1 MHQTNV
7 MLGVLARGLVLL
19 IGVWMPVSCID
30 QPGDYSAED
39 SPRFEPVPV
48 IKPGAQVIGL
58 ALGSGGPRVFA
69 AIGVL
74 KALEANGYVPDLIVG
89 TSGGATVGALYAAGF
104 TPDQIEAIALD
115 MSVFDVIDFAISD
128 YGYIG
133 GHALH
138 GKLLRLLEGKAIEAL
153 KKPFAAVVT
162 HVETG
167 GLEILNRGNA
177 ALAVR
182 ASIAIPGVFLP
193 VIIDGAHY
201 VDGEIVAPV
210 PIRVAKQLGAEIVIA
225 IDVQAR
231 LDEAPPMPAYPAEW
245 LMLGALK
252 RRLVDAEV
260 DDTTI
265 LIQPLLPYYAG
276 FSNAYKRRLIAAG
289 EEAVKEVL
297 PKLQSLINP
306 EDRKTRKA
314 GWSDWLFARRPPG
327 RRPDASFSL

>member
-1 MHQTNV
+1 MSA
-7 MLGVLARGLVLL
+7 VLARGLALL
-19 IGVWMPVSCID
+19 IGVWVPVSCIE
-30 QPGDYSAED
+30 QPGNYSADD

-48 IKPGAQVIGL
+48 MKPGGQVVAL

-74 KALEANGYVPDLIVG
+74 KALEANGYIPDLIVG
-89 TSGGATVGALYAAGF
+89 TSGGAVIGALYAAGM
-104 TPDQIEAIALD
+104 TPDEIERIALD
-115 MSVFDVIDFAISD
+115 SSPLDIIDFALSD
-128 YGYIG
+128 YGYIA
-133 GHALH
+133 GHLLY
-138 GKLLRLLEGKAIEAL
+138 GKLLRLLEGKTIENL

-182 ASIAIPGVFLP
+182 ASTAIVGVFLP

-201 VDGEIVAPV
+201 VDGEFVAPV
-210 PIRVAKQLGAEIVIA
+210 PIRVAKQLGADVVIA

-231 LDEAPPMPAYPAEW
+231 LDEAPAMPFYPPEW

-260 DDTTI
+260 DDTTV
-265 LIQPLLPYYAG
+265 LIQPQLPYYAD

-289 EEAVKEVL
+289 EEAVNEVL

-314 GWSDWLFARRPPG
+314 GRSDWHYARHPLRHTPRAEPI
-327 RRPDASFSL
+327 RSL